1 MPNRIKVSQLQPDW
15 PAGSRV
21 HIYSFTKNK
30 GLLDLDEDT
39 FEQLKPGL
47 SSYADEP
54 EQAAQSLKPL
64 VEKALATVPKSLQV
78 CVLLTISIRP
88 QP

>member
-1 MPNRIKVSQLQPDW
+1 M
-15 PAGSRV
+15 

-54 EQAAQSLKPL
+54 EKAAKSLEPL
-64 VEKALATVPKSLQV
+64 VAKALATVPKDMQVRSLS
-78 CVLLTISIRP
+78 L
-88 QP
+88 